1 MGFTEKLK
9 SFTNAS
15 ERDGVQYRT
24 VTLPEMVCSMA
35 HNGIMMC
42 FYMLG
47 MYASYIGNAGYAI
60 PVVTVSLILSVVGV
74 FDGVTDAI
82 AAAIFELMPP
92 TRIGKI
98 RVLMTIGWL
107 MEALACLLLFA
118 WTSDRFD
125 GVVGMVVFVITYVL
139 YTLGYT
145 LCNVTAG
152 TVAPVLTNDPT
163 QRPMMAFF
171 DTAWSFGT
179 PTIMNLVLT
188 FTVLPKHNNQ
198 YDVGFFKEAIYI
210 YIITSLVFLLITF
223 FGIRRSDVKETYT
236 ALSAEG
242 GADADEKVTFKDM
255 WSVLKSNRPVQMYM
269 LTLASDKFAQ
279 SCASQSVINVM
290 LAGILIGSY
299 QASTLIGTFSSLIG
313 LVGAF
318 AGGLL
323 IAKIGV
329 KKATS
334 MWSWICIAVSAIM
347 IVFCC
352 ILGKDGMSQISV
364 AVVPTVIYIVLQ
376 IAVTASKNI
385 LSVAT
390 SSMRGDVIDY
400 ELERSGKYLPA
411 IVNGIYS
418 FISKLIKS
426 ISTALVGVM
435 LGLIGYTTVMPQQ
448 GDKVTTSIFVMT
460 LVIYF
465 GFPIAGWLI
474 NVIAMKFYI
483 LDKERMIQVHKN
495 INARKNGEKID

>member
-1 MGFTEKLK
+1 MGFVEKMK

-35 HNGIMMC
+35 QNGIMMC
-42 FYMLG
+42 FYMLS

-60 PVVTVSLILSVVGV
+60 PVVTVSMILSVVGI

-82 AAAIFELMPP
+82 AAAIFELMPA
-92 TRIGKI
+92 TKHGKI
-98 RVLMTIGWL
+98 RILMSIGWT
-107 MEALACLLLFA
+107 MEAVACLLLFA
-118 WTSDRFD
+118 WTSDKFS
-125 GVVGMVVFVITYVL
+125 GTVGMILFIIIYIV

-145 LCNVTAG
+145 LCNVTSG
-152 TVAPVLTNDPT
+152 TIASVLTNDPN

-171 DTAWSFGT
+171 DTVWSFGT

-188 FTVLPKHNNQ
+188 FSVLPKHNNQ
-198 YDVGFFKEAIYI
+198 YDVGFFKDAIYI
-210 YIITSLVFLLITF
+210 YIIASFIFLMLTF
-223 FGIRRSDVKETYT
+223 YGIRRADVKETFT
-236 ALSAEG
+236 VLATKDENG
-242 GADADEKVTFKDM
+242 KEEKVKFKDM
-255 WSVLKSNRPVQMYM
+255 WSVLKNNRPVQMYM

-299 QASTLIGTFSSLIG
+299 QATTLIGTFTQTVG
-313 LVGAF
+313 LVAAF

-329 KKATS
+329 KRATK
-334 MWSWICIAVSAIM
+334 MWSWVCIVISAIL
-347 IVFCC
+347 IAFCC
-352 ILGKDGMSQISV
+352 VLGKDGMSQISV
-364 AVVPTVIYIVLQ
+364 AVIPTAVYVVLQ
-376 IAVTASKNI
+376 VAVTASKNI

-426 ISTALVGVM
+426 LSTALVGIM
-435 LGLIGYTTVMPQQ
+435 LGIIGYKQVMPQQ
-448 GDKVTTSIFVMT
+448 GDPVTTEIFVMT
-460 LVIYF
+460 MVICF
-465 GFPIAGWLI
+465 GFPILGWI
-474 NVIAMKFYI
+474 CNIIAMKFYI
-483 LDKERMIQVHKN
+483 LDKERMVQVHKN
-495 INARKNGEKID
+495 IRDKKEQLK